1 MIEKKFFSDEVIL
14 LDEKAVDNFSAI
26 KLVARNLKEKGIVN
40 DSFEEAILKREKEY
54 PTGLQLSDGVG
65 VAIPHTD
72 ADKVNINQIGIVRLK
87 EPVSFIQM
95 GSDGQIVQVKM
106 IFVLCLKEA
115 HEQLDMLQNLMNVF
129 SNSKTVSSLLNAK
142 TAKEII
148 NIICG

>member
-1 MIEKKFFSDEVIL
+1 M
-14 LDEKAVDNFSAI
+14 
-26 KLVARNLKEKGIVN
+26 
-40 DSFEEAILKREKEY
+40 
-54 PTGLQLSDGVG
+54 
-65 VAIPHTD
+65 
-72 ADKVNINQIGIVRLK
+72 K

-95 GSDGQIVQVKM
+95 GSDGQIVPVKM

-129 SNSKTVSSLLNAK
+129 NDSKTVSSLLNAK